1 MPAPSWS
8 CLISFHFGCWISFYH
23 TSISLFS
30 AKDLPQQWI
39 TESQNA
45 LIWKGSRTIIKTPG
59 STRDKMGVKPQIWK
73 CCPNTSCVP
82 VPWGCASYPGQ
93 PVPCPLPSGA
103 VLFPDVQPKQSCPLW
118 AVQSLCCVRNTAG
131 CLSWDTRRQRL
142 LCSPSLQNP
151 LAKPPCFLVPQ

>member
-8 CLISFHFGCWISFYH
+8 CLNSFHFGCWISFYH

-103 VLFPDVQPKQSCPLW
+103 EPFPNPHSDPLLTQLNAIPLDLVAGAREQSSVLPLH
-118 AVQSLCCVRNTAG
+118 
-131 CLSWDTRRQRL
+131 
-142 LCSPSLQNP
+142 SPCEGL
-151 LAKPPCFLVPQ
+151 